1 MYIKMQVADDIDK
14 SDALHHRHFALQEE
28 YEDGSEI
35 EEIVSF

>member
-1 MYIKMQVADDIDK
+1 MQVADDIDK
-14 SDALHHRHFALQEE
+14 SDALQHRHFALQEE